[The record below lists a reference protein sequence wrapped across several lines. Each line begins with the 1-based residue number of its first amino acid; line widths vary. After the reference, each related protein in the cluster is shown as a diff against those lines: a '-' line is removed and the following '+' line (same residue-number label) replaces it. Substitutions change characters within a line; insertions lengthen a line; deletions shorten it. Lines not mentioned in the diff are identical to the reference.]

1 MMLGQLYL
9 PMQDNEVEPLLRIQK
24 SAQHGLEN
32 PNVRAKTINLLA
44 ENSSINFV
52 TLD

>member
-1 MMLGQLYL
+1 
-9 PMQDNEVEPLLRIQK
+9 MQDNEIESLLHIQK

-32 PNVRAKTINLLA
+32 VRAKTINVRAKTINLLA
-44 ENSSINFV
+44 ENSGINFV

>member
-1 MMLGQLYL
+1 MLEWLYL
-9 PMQDNEVEPLLRIQK
+9 HMQDNEIESLLHIQK
-24 SAQHGLEN
+24 SAQHGLE
-32 PNVRAKTINLLA
+32 NVRAKTINLLA